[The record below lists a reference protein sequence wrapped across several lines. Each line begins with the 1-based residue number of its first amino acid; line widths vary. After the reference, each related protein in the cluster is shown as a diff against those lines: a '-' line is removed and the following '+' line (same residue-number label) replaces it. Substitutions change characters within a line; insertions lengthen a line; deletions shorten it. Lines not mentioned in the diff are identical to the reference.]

1 MPSLGELSRAHPLGW
16 EGVMS
21 EVVAIVTPVSRSPL
35 TYAVGMAMHTYTVEA
50 RDRGISVVWVHT
62 KHYGV
67 AEARERGVEDALN
80 LGATKVLF
88 WDDDIVPEVNPI
100 TAFVFARAPMACGIY
115 YEKTLRGLSLYLKRG
130 DKFINLKP
138 KDVDRLAKRSFFFPV
153 DVCGLGLAMIDADV
167 FRKLP
172 KPWFSMQY
180 GMGEDFYFFLKVRQ
194 VLGLRPIVLPN
205 VTARHILDSR
215 FYLTAEGKY
224 RMGNV

>member
-1 MPSLGELSRAHPLGW
+1 
-16 EGVMS
+16 MS
-21 EVVAIVTPVSRSPL
+21 EVVAIITPVARSPL

-50 RDRGISVVWVHT
+50 RDRGINVVWIHT

-88 WDDDIVPEVNPI
+88 WDDDIVPDINPI

-115 YEKTLRGLSLYLKRG
+115 YEKTLKGLSLYLKRG
-130 DKFINLKP
+130 DKFVNLKP
-138 KDVDRLAKRSFFFPV
+138 RDVERLAKRSFFFPV
-153 DVCGLGLAMIDADV
+153 DVCGLGLAMIDADI

-205 VTARHILDSR
+205 VTARHVLDSR
-215 FYLTAEGKY
+215 FYLTADGKY
-224 RMGNV
+224 RMGNI